1 MIRWRPLVRRVLDC
15 VWSDDLRTQ
24 VLEPGLADLAHERRT
39 RVMGRWGLLTG
50 YLRVALAVAMAL
62 PRDLLTHHGPSA
74 GTIIRTV
81 VAVAFP
87 GLTPSVGITSLSPSH
102 PRSRRAAPCSE
113 SGGRE
118 RLRGERSDF

>member
-24 VLEPGLADLAHERRT
+24 VLEPGLADLAHERST
-39 RVMGRWGLLTG
+39 RAMGRWGLLTG
-50 YLRVALAVAMAL
+50 YFRIALAVAMAL
-62 PRDLLTHHGPSA
+62 PQDLLTHHGPSA

-87 GLTPSVGITSLSPSH
+87 GLTPSVGITSLSPLR
-102 PRSRRAAPCSE
+102 PRSRRVAPCSE
-113 SGGRE
+113 SSR
-118 RLRGERSDF
+118 RAR